1 MVIGIDWL
9 SKKVLNIVKENS
21 IVERNEWLAR
31 KFREGLTPLWDQ
43 VAGSFAVTFGKESVI
58 VLVGLCFFSVL
69 HWSGCGHVLE
79 SEWHPTNTGCF
90 LDDDDLALIWLFFLL
105 YFLWK
110 WIVCHCKIAR
120 EIRGQSTPWVI
131 RPGTL
136 DYMYDGFI
144 SCDNQQSQHFG
155 CQINKKA

>member
-1 MVIGIDWL
+1 MDDWPGNSGKVWLHCGTRLLGVLQWPLERRVSL
-9 SKKVLNIVKENS
+9 S
-21 IVERNEWLAR
+21 
-31 KFREGLTPLWDQ
+31 LWDC
-43 VAGSFAVTFGKESVI
+43 A
-58 VLVGLCFFSVL
+58 FFSVL
-69 HWSGCGHVLE
+69 HWSGCRHVLE
-79 SEWHPTNTGCF
+79 SEWHPTNSGCF
-90 LDDDDLALIWLFFLL
+90 LDNDDLALIWLFFLL

-110 WIVCHCKIAR
+110 WIVCRWKIAN

-144 SCDNQQSQHFG
+144 SYDNQQSQHFG